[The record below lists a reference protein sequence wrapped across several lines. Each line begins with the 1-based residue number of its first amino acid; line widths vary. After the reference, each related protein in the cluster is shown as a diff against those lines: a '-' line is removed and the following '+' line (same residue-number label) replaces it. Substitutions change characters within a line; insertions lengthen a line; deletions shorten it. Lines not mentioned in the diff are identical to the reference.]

1 MAQKLLRGRAQETAR
16 TRALLRF
23 LVSRRTV
30 IAVCA
35 VVLLI
40 AAVRAWGDVW
50 NRDVSWFLDVSDRVM
65 HGQRLYIDILEDNP
79 PLIVW
84 LSIPFVWLEQVSG
97 FPAIAF
103 YYASTLAAI
112 AWSVWCCDRVLQR
125 DLLPEERAVLTMF
138 MTVFLAALPGFE
150 LGEREHLMLVLVL
163 PYLALL
169 AAPRS
174 GVSPAGRIGIGVAAG
189 IGFAFKPFFVLIWL
203 APLAAAVARR
213 GRRYLRAP
221 EHLAVAAVLLVYGA
235 IVVFLTPYLSI
246 VPMLAGGYGSR
257 EPLGLLTVVPATLFL
272 VLAAVAAMAMRW
284 RRRTRPLRDCLLA
297 AGAAAWIV
305 MFIQGKGFPYQ
316 YYPISALALLVLTLA
331 AWSWVTPADRRR
343 GATGSL
349 LTASLLVMT
358 VSAPALAT
366 SLTVTMLRGRA
377 AFRRYVRDMTAVVA
391 PYRSVAVFSQVMHA
405 AYPMIRYANVQNVL
419 PVPYF
424 WFMPGFHP
432 NGLGSSESM
441 QDAVTSPAEL
451 RIRKAI
457 VDAMLADPPDL
468 IIEDTPPVMAGVSVN
483 YLAYLSADPRLAR
496 LLTSYGFLQDVDGCR
511 ILKRGSGPANSG
523 DKTDM
528 KPCGPSISGQ

>member
-1 MAQKLLRGRAQETAR
+1 MPQRLPRGSAEQTAR

-23 LVSRRTV
+23 LVARRTV
-30 IAVCA
+30 IVVCA

-40 AAVRAWGDVW
+40 AAVRAWVDVW

-84 LSIPFVWLEQVSG
+84 LGIPFVRLEQVSG

-103 YYASTLAAI
+103 YYAFTLSLV
-112 AWSVWCCDRVLQR
+112 AWSAWCCDRVLQR
-125 DLLPEERAVLTMF
+125 DLAPEERAVLALF
-138 MTVFLAALPGFE
+138 LVVFLAALPGFE
-150 LGEREHLMLVLVL
+150 LGEREHLMLVLCL

-174 GVSPAGRIGIGVAAG
+174 GLSLAGRIAIGLAAG

-203 APLAAAVARR
+203 APLTAATARR
-213 GRRYLRAP
+213 GWSYLLAP
-221 EHLAVAAVLLVYGA
+221 EHLAVAGVLAVYGA

-246 VPMLAGGYGSR
+246 VPMLAAGYGSR
-257 EPLGLLTVVPATLFL
+257 EALGLLTVVPVTLFL
-272 VLAAVAAMAMRW
+272 VLAVVAAMAMRW
-284 RRRTRPLRDCLLA
+284 PARTRPLRDSLLA
-297 AGAAAWIV
+297 AGAAAWVV

-331 AWSWVTPADRRR
+331 AWGWATRADRRR
-343 GATGSL
+343 GARRSL

-358 VSAPALAT
+358 VSAPALAM

-377 AFRRYVRDMTAVVA
+377 AFRRYVRDITAVVA
-391 PYRSVAVFSQVMHA
+391 PYRSVAVFSQIMHA
-405 AYPMIRYANVQNVL
+405 AYPMIRYAHVRNVL

-432 NGLGSSESM
+432 HGISSGKRIDE
-441 QDAVTSPAEL
+441 AVITPAEL
-451 RIRKAI
+451 RIRRAI
-457 VDAMLADPPDL
+457 VDAMVAYPPDL
-468 IIEDTPPVMAGVSVN
+468 IIVDIPPAMAGVPVD
-483 YLAYLSADPRLAR
+483 YLTYFSADPRFAR
-496 LLTSYGFLQDVDGCR
+496 LLHNYGFLANVDGCR
-511 ILKRGSGPANSG
+511 ILRRGLKFPAQPLPPVDG
-523 DKTDM
+523 
-528 KPCGPSISGQ
+528 PCGPLISGQ